1 MQKKKESLCAQDPG
15 GTSTLLTLQQKQH
28 HLQSSLSRATLLSY
42 KIIIILITKHA
53 CNALKSV
60 FIAARSQW
68 AAGWIHMKGL
78 TLGDWTGAGEV
89 SAGRSA
95 TEWSIHTDHSQLR
108 RGPTGLQE
116 STEAPF
122 IFFWWKLLVGSS
134 WSVGIDDGV
143 MKIMSLEGES
153 FLQKKIKELQN
164 INPRHVLSEAGQ
176 SCWAG

>member
-122 IFFWWKLLVGSS
+122 IFFLMKVACRKLLICRYRRWCNEDNEAWRWV
-134 WSVGIDDGV
+134 
-143 MKIMSLEGES
+143 
-153 FLQKKIKELQN
+153 F
-164 INPRHVLSEAGQ
+164 PSEKNKRATEY
-176 SCWAG
+176 